1 MPEGRSRPHEWAPSA
16 RKAFLRTLDR
26 IAAEDPK
33 TAALVAERVAHSLEL
48 IETNPVMGTPV
59 QGSRVRRYPVPR
71 TGHAFNYL
79 ELDGMIRIV
88 RWFRQRQNVKK

>member
-16 RKAFLRTLDR
+16 RDAFLRTLDHISR
-26 IAAEDPK
+26 EDPR

-48 IETNPVMGTPV
+48 IETNPGMETPV
-59 QGSRVRRYPVPR
+59 QGSRARRYSEPR

-79 ELDGMIRIV
+79 DMNGVIKIV